1 MPEDTWSIHL
11 ATMEGQPIA
20 ALLLFYFNKTV
31 EYFTPVIL
39 AEHRGTQAL
48 ALVIFEA
55 MKDAMLRGYDNWNW
69 GGTWLSQGGV
79 YDFKKR
85 WGTSEHTYYY
95 FTQVFNQDV
104 LSLSKAVLVKDYLGF
119 YVVPFDA
126 LKGE

>member
-1 MPEDTWSIHL
+1 MADS
-11 ATMEGQPIA
+11 
-20 ALLLFYFNKTV
+20 ALKSNLT
-31 EYFTPVIL
+31 
-39 AEHRGTQAL
+39 
-48 ALVIFEA
+48 EA

-85 WGTSEHTYYY
+85 WGTSEHPYYY